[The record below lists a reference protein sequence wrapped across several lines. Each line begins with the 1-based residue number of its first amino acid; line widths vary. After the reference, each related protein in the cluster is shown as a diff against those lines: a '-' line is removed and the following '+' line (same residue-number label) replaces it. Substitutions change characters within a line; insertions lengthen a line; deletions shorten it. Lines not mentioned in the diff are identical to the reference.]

1 MWSEWPRS
9 LTEEQVKLCMANP
22 IYDAYLEAEVL
33 SATPVKLV
41 AILYRAA
48 IDSVGAARLHLKAGA
63 IRERSR
69 QITRASEIIHELM
82 RTLDHERGGEISRS
96 LAGLYAY
103 MQTRLIKANTQQID
117 PPLAEVEKLLSTLL
131 EAWGAATPTAAPP
144 PVEAEYTPV
153 RCTY

>member
-1 MWSEWPRS
+1 
-9 LTEEQVKLCMANP
+9 MANP
-22 IYDAYLEAEVL
+22 IYDAYLEAEIF

-69 QITRASEIIHELM
+69 QITKASEIIYALM
-82 RTLDHERGGEISRS
+82 RALDHQQGGEISRS
-96 LAGLYAY
+96 LAELYAY
-103 MQTRLIKANTQQID
+103 MQTQLVEANTRQID

-131 EAWGAATPTAAPP
+131 EAWRVAAPAAAHP
-144 PVEAEYTPV
+144 SVEKEYAPVS
-153 RCTY
+153 CTY